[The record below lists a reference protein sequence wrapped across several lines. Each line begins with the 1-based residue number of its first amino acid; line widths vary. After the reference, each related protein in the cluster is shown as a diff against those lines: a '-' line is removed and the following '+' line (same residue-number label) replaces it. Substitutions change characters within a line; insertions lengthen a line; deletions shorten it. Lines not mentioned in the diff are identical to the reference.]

1 MRKLFLLYISLGL
14 IAGGC
19 HTAKETQ
26 HIVRDSAVTQSPAV
40 RLNPVDSTVILKQQ
54 LSDTLSA
61 PLNFTTF
68 YGRAKANFSSPQA
81 SGNATVYIKMQKDS
95 IIWMS
100 ITGPLNVEGARVLI
114 TPDSV
119 KIIYKQENSVLI
131 SSIDHLQRLT
141 KLPLRFKDF
150 QNIILG
156 RPVLD
161 DNTDLD
167 YQFKKDS
174 ITVTATSELLKYI
187 YSFTRNNLLLGQS
200 NFQTANNPDV
210 TSANIFYNNYD
221 NVSNIRF
228 SVSREIAIFG
238 SSPANLRVN
247 FKEYNFNQPQTFL
260 FTISKNYAIRYE

>member
-1 MRKLFLLYISLGL
+1 MQKLLLL
-14 IAGGC
+14 IIFFGSIAAGC
-19 HTAKETQ
+19 HTTKQAQ
-26 HIVRDSAVTQSPAV
+26 HIVKDSVVTQSPAV
-40 RLNPVDSTVILKQQ
+40 RLKPVDSTIILRQQ
-54 LSDTLSA
+54 LSDTLNT

-68 YGRAKANFSSPQA
+68 YGRAKANFSSPEA

-95 IIWMS
+95 IIWIS

-119 KIIYKQENSVLI
+119 KIMNKQESSVWI

-141 KLPLRFKDF
+141 KLPLTFKDF

-156 RPVLD
+156 RPVLNN
-161 DNTDLD
+161 NTNLD

-174 ITVTATSELLKYI
+174 ITVTATSELVKSI
-187 YSFTRNNLLLGQS
+187 YSFTKSNFLLGQS
-200 NFQTANNPDV
+200 NFETANDPEV

-221 NVSNIRF
+221 SVNNINF
-228 SVSREIAIFG
+228 SASRDIAISG

-260 FTISKNYAIRYE
+260 FRISKNYTIRYE

>member
-1 MRKLFLLYISLGL
+1 MQKLFLIIIFFGL
-14 IAGGC
+14 IAVGC
-19 HTAKETQ
+19 HTARQAQ
-26 HIVRDSAVTQSPAV
+26 HVVKDSVVTQSPAV
-40 RLNPVDSTVILKQQ
+40 RLKAVDSTIILKQQ
-54 LSDTLSA
+54 LSDTLNT

-68 YGRAKANFSSPQA
+68 YGRAKANFSSPEA

-95 IIWMS
+95 IIWLS

-119 KIIYKQENSVLI
+119 KIMNKQENSVLI

-141 KLPLRFKDF
+141 KLPLTFKDF

-156 RPVLD
+156 RPVLN
-161 DNTDLD
+161 DNTNLD

-174 ITVTATSELLKYI
+174 ITVTATSELLKSI
-187 YSFTRNNLLLGQS
+187 YSFTKSNFLLGQS
-200 NFQTANNPDV
+200 NFETANDPEV

-221 NVSNIRF
+221 SVNNINF
-228 SVSREIAIFG
+228 SASRDIAISG

-260 FTISKNYAIRYE
+260 FRISKNYTIRYE